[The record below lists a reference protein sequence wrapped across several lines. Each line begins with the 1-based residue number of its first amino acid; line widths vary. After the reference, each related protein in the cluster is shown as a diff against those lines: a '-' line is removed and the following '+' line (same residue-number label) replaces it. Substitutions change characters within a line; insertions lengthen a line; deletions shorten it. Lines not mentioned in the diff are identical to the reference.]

1 MHYRNRTG
9 WLAIGRRRSA
19 GWLLAGWLAFWLTTA
34 VAPCCRSLA
43 AESGPGRAVAVMQ
56 VAESAAHSSHSDGI
70 PPSSDFDCQDLTAVG
85 PVAPPA
91 AMIAG
96 VDRLNLAVVSAS
108 TDLHLSGSARPLPAT
123 ISRYHPPPGAPLYL
137 RTLRLRI

>member
-1 MHYRNRTG
+1 MHYRNRSG

-43 AESGPGRAVAVMQ
+43 AESGPDGALTVLQ
-56 VAESAAHSSHSDGI
+56 VAESTAHASDSDVN
-70 PPSSDFDCQDLTAVG
+70 PQSSDFDCQDLTAVG
-85 PVAPPA
+85 PGAPPA

-96 VDRLNLAVVSAS
+96 ADRLDLVAVSVSADPHS
-108 TDLHLSGSARPLPAT
+108 SAGVRPLPAT
-123 ISRYHPPPGAPLYL
+123 ISWYHPPPGAPLYL